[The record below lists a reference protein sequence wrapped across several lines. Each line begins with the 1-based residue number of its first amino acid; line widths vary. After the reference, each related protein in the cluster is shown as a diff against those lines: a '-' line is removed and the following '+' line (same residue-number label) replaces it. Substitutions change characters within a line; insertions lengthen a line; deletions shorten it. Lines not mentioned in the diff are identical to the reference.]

1 MGALWQTDSSKTVV
15 PTESVDQAPVPEKP
29 RRPRHG
35 WKAFWLLL
43 LIIAIVVGM
52 AAAKE
57 MRTSRFQSSELS
69 KYAASLTY
77 KLEPG
82 PSEAIHYPGN
92 GPFDLRLGYSSLDE
106 FLPRLLK
113 RNYVITEQTRFSPP
127 CSATPARGC
136 SCPIRKRSRPA

>member
-1 MGALWQTDSSKTVV
+1 M
-15 PTESVDQAPVPEKP
+15 
-29 RRPRHG
+29 
-35 WKAFWLLL
+35 LL
-43 LIIAIVVGM
+43 LIIAIVIGM
-52 AAAKE
+52 GAAKE
-57 MRTSRFQSSELS
+57 MRTSRFQSAEVS

-113 RNYVITEQTRFSPP
+113 RNYVITEQTRFSLP
-127 CSATPARGC
+127 CSATPTKAC
-136 SCPIRKRSRPA
+136 SYPIRKKFRPA